1 MKHQEIY
8 AVIKMVNGK
17 QEEVVYTFV
26 DIQDAILEADRL
38 NTNFSLMI
46 EMTHTTYWKENI
58 NNCSRV
64 INQLYCPV
72 TLDEIIYKRDIK
84 FIIVNVQIFPKG
96 TTLNHE
102 DLYEKE
108 D

>member
-8 AVIKMVNGK
+8 AVIKMINGK
-17 QEEVVYTFV
+17 QDEVVYTFV

-38 NTNFSLMI
+38 NANNELINELSKSSHWNDLTQKYN
-46 EMTHTTYWKENI
+46 YPNI
-58 NNCSRV
+58 SNV
-64 INQLYCPV
+64 I
-72 TLDEIIYKRDIK
+72 T
-84 FIIVNVQIFPKG
+84 FNVIDVKIFPKG